1 MAVPEQLPIVSY
13 VANGATDHFNITF
26 DLSDE
31 RFLVVTVNNEIPQV
45 GAFTVQDKDV
55 VFSVKPEAGTI
66 ITLARDTD
74 LERETTYSRYDN
86 SFNPAALN
94 WDLDKLWHVLQEQ
107 NLVDAKILA
116 RIKSEIEWR
125 RTHDFNYD
133 ELAQVREKQQFD
145 ALKSYSEAL
154 LASAN
159 PGVFQGVIAGVVFAR
174 DGKSIQTHLEEILES
189 LVQERESI
197 KLKAAKTY
205 VDEQLLNKQEQIDS
219 KAPLAVTDTLQ
230 QQKVDKVY
238 FDTTLSS
245 FQNGA
250 IKTYPTLA
258 AANADI
264 ANIALN
270 TKVSVLS
277 ATEGGDYYKAS
288 AGATSLT
295 RSPYDPVETLRSWSN
310 SNALFQPKSLI
321 NNEATAIDL
330 NGIEYQNGYFLFTL
344 TPKPQVHL
352 NFPEY
357 SNADGARGAGAL
369 IAVKEPS
376 GTFARQLFI
385 TPDNIYFRAT
395 VSGVFENWIKLATSQ
410 EIEHLISKEDL
421 KIELNH
427 ASENVAKNIFNTLG
441 VSFLHEN
448 IYANYEIGSLTGNSS
463 QSNSSFST
471 TNATARSK
479 IFKVEP
485 NTLYTVAKKSSN
497 RFRIA
502 EFSNFPIDRAKPV
515 YFTKD
520 EYVSSTK
527 DEDVEYFTFTTQQTT
542 SYIVVYVSSTS
553 EEPVLHCYAGEYIAF
568 QENIIIDKPVEINGE
583 LNLKAGL
590 RVSGE
595 FTSGNIVF
603 GKNLFRESFY
613 LEGNIV
619 LSGAVGTERRIIVG
633 TTTVNAKTAV
643 LKINPNTTYTVSKS
657 TSDRFRIGLCNVMPT
672 LGTTNIEIIGGE
684 SNDSSS
690 EFTFT
695 SKSSTN
701 YLVLYLAANTAAPS
715 EVQVELGDVATT
727 YESFGY
733 KFFPEA
739 KSSNQGNASVYDYAG
754 VGNANFLSKATSTAG
769 AWANSSYTVPAH
781 DDTQTL
787 QDLFDSARGVVSLEP
802 NKKYKI
808 TAPIVA
814 DISKAKLIKGNM
826 AHIVVVG
833 DFEAFHWVG
842 TLTSSANA
850 GALNRKLA
858 LNEMSPLAIALR
870 ITNPMEVLGTAFVV
884 EKCMSPNFLA
894 CNFSYLKRGIVF
906 RGTNRNATISA
917 THIYACYDYGIHF
930 EEGGDI
936 HQINITGSHI
946 SYCRKNIFSENHNIY
961 NIQITGCDIETSSY
975 PVAECDI
982 HFLQT
987 SAILEDLEITGCT
1000 IEDHWNTQKMI
1011 VLQGGSGNISAV
1023 TIAGNVTGN
1032 SAGCAIEASGVINI
1046 DISGNFK
1053 ACRGYAIDIVGYA
1066 SGVKINIQVGGS
1078 QGGGLLR
1085 AVGNFNIL
1093 GLNLNGSSCTGTV
1106 NQQPVLIDVNNINYS
1121 SFSNMIL
1128 KVSELTVDT
1137 ETSKRPP
1144 AIHVKAKNMRLV
1156 KVDDN
1161 IIDSNVTLDDA
1172 IKVECSG
1179 TVVKGSMSRNMSTSG
1194 LFTAPAAFAVSG
1206 NA

>member
-1 MAVPEQLPIVSY
+1 MGEKMAE
-13 VANGATDHFNITF
+13 D
-26 DLSDE
+26 
-31 RFLVVTVNNEIPQV
+31 
-45 GAFTVQDKDV
+45 
-55 VFSVKPEAGTI
+55 
-66 ITLARDTD
+66 
-74 LERETTYSRYDN
+74 
-86 SFNPAALN
+86 
-94 WDLDKLWHVLQEQ
+94 
-107 NLVDAKILA
+107 
-116 RIKSEIEWR
+116 
-125 RTHDFNYD
+125 
-133 ELAQVREKQQFD
+133 
-145 ALKSYSEAL
+145 
-154 LASAN
+154 
-159 PGVFQGVIAGVVFAR
+159 
-174 DGKSIQTHLEEILES
+174 
-189 LVQERESI
+189 
-197 KLKAAKTY
+197 
-205 VDEQLLNKQEQIDS
+205 
-219 KAPLAVTDTLQ
+219 
-230 QQKVDKVY
+230 
-238 FDTTLSS
+238 
-245 FQNGA
+245 
-250 IKTYPTLA
+250 IKTSVENFNTDAQTAEEVVNGNESGKVVARLGREYPTLPA
-258 AANADI
+258 AIKEIMKAGGYFDSYATLADANAKVAEI
-264 ANIALN
+264 PLN
-270 TKVSVLS
+270 RLVRVLS

-288 AGATSLT
+288 ADATSLT
-295 RSPYDPVETLRSWSN
+295 KSAYDPVETLRSWLN
-310 SNALFQPKSLI
+310 SNAF
-321 NNEATAIDL
+321 NN
-330 NGIEYQNGYFLFTL
+330 
-344 TPKPQVHL
+344 
-352 NFPEY
+352 
-357 SNADGARGAGAL
+357 
-369 IAVKEPS
+369 
-376 GTFARQLFI
+376 
-385 TPDNIYFRAT
+385 
-395 VSGVFENWIKLATSQ
+395 
-410 EIEHLISKEDL
+410 ISK
-421 KIELNH
+421 
-427 ASENVAKNIFNTLG
+427 NVGKNILDILG
-441 VSFLHEN
+441 ISFLYEN
-448 IYANYEIGSLTGNSS
+448 IDTNYVIGSLIGNSS
-463 QSNSSFST
+463 QTNSSFST
-471 TNATARSK
+471 TSATARSK

-485 NTLYTVAKKSSN
+485 GTLYTVAKKSSN

-502 EFSNFPIDRAKPV
+502 EFSNFPINEAKPI

-520 EYVSSTK
+520 EYVESQK
-527 DEDVEYFTFTTQQTT
+527 DLDIEYFSFTTQQDTVN
-542 SYIVVYVSSTS
+542 IVVYVSSSS
-553 EEPVLHCYAGEYIAF
+553 EEPEIHFYEGSYLPF
-568 QENIIIDKPVEINGE
+568 QREIVIEKPVEIRGE
-583 LNLKAGL
+583 LNAKAGL

-595 FTSGNIVF
+595 FTSGNIVK
-603 GKNLFRESFY
+603 GKNLFNHASY
-613 LEGNIV
+613 LDDGIV
-619 LSGAVGTERRIIVG
+619 LSGAVGTSKSIIESS
-633 TTTVNAKTAV
+633 TLLHAKTAV

-684 SNDSSS
+684 SNDSSN

-739 KSSNQGNASVYDYAG
+739 KSLSQQGNANVYDYAG
-754 VGNANFLSKATSTAG
+754 IGNANFLSKATSTAG
-769 AWANSSYTVPAH
+769 AWANSSYTIPAH

-787 QDLFDSARGVVSLEP
+787 QDLFDSAKGVVSLEP

-858 LNEMSPLAIALR
+858 LNEMSPLVVALR
-870 ITNPMEVLGTAFVV
+870 VTNPMEVLGTAFVV

-906 RGTNRNATISA
+906 RGVNRNAIISA

-975 PVAECDI
+975 PVAECDM

-1011 VLQGGSGNISAV
+1011 VLQGGAGNISAV

-1066 SGVKINIQVGGS
+1066 SGVKINVQTGGN

-1085 AVGNFNIL
+1085 AVGNFNIS

-1106 NQQPVLIDVNNINYS
+1106 NQQPVLIDVNSINYS

-1128 KVSELTVDT
+1128 KVSELTVNA

-1144 AIHVKAKNMRLV
+1144 AIHLKAKNMRLV

-1194 LFTAPAAFAVSG
+1194 LFTAPAAFAISG

>member
-288 AGATSLT
+288 ADATSLT
-295 RSPYDPVETLRSWSN
+295 KSAYDPVE
-310 SNALFQPKSLI
+310 I
-321 NNEATAIDL
+321 N
-330 NGIEYQNGYFLFTL
+330 
-344 TPKPQVHL
+344 
-352 NFPEY
+352 
-357 SNADGARGAGAL
+357 
-369 IAVKEPS
+369 KEWVN
-376 GTFARQLFI
+376 TEFK
-385 TPDNIYFRAT
+385 N
-395 VSGVFENWIKLATSQ
+395 
-410 EIEHLISKEDL
+410 
-421 KIELNH
+421 
-427 ASENVAKNIFNTLG
+427 NIFNALG
-441 VSFLHEN
+441 VSFSYEN
-448 IYANYEIGSLTGNSS
+448 IDANYVAGSLLGNSVNS
-463 QSNSSFST
+463 PSSFST
-471 TNATARSK
+471 TNATSRSK

-485 NTLYTVAKKSSN
+485 GTLYTVAKQLSN

-502 EFSNFPIDRAKPV
+502 EFSNFPINGAKPV

-520 EYVSSTK
+520 EYVESQK
-527 DEDVEYFTFTTQQTT
+527 DLDIEYFSFTTQQDTVN
-542 SYIVVYVSSTS
+542 IVVYVSSSS
-553 EEPVLHCYAGEYIAF
+553 EEPEIHFYEGSYLPF
-568 QENIIIDKPVEINGE
+568 QKEIVIEKPVSIQSNLNLLGKLEINSG
-583 LNLKAGL
+583 LKALGD
-590 RVSGE
+590 VQAS
-595 FTSGNIVF
+595 NIVK
-603 GKNLFRESFY
+603 GKNLFKGDEY

-619 LSGAVGTERRIIVG
+619 LSGPVGTGRSIIES
-633 TTTVNAKTAV
+633 TIATSAKTAV
-643 LKINPNTTYTVSKS
+643 LKIQPNTTYTVSKS
-657 TSDRFRIGLCNVMPT
+657 QSDRFRIGLCNVKPT
-672 LGTTNIEIIGGE
+672 LGTANIEIIGGE
-684 SNDSSS
+684 SNDSSN

-733 KFFPEA
+733 KLFPEA
-739 KSSNQGNASVYDYAG
+739 KSLSQQGNANVYDYAG
-754 VGNANFLSKATSTAG
+754 IGNANFLSKATSTAG
-769 AWANSSYTVPAH
+769 AWANSSYTIPAH

-787 QDLFDSARGVVSLEP
+787 QDLFDSAKGVVSLEP

-858 LNEMSPLAIALR
+858 LNEMSPLVVALR

-906 RGTNRNATISA
+906 RGTNRNAIISA

-975 PVAECDI
+975 PVAECDM

-1066 SGVKINIQVGGS
+1066 SGVKINIQTGGS

>member
-1 MAVPEQLPIVSY
+1 MAEKTMQQVITDAIQDAETLEQAV
-13 VANGATDHFNITF
+13 NG
-26 DLSDE
+26 
-31 RFLVVTVNNEIPQV
+31 P
-45 GAFTVQDKDV
+45 
-55 VFSVKPEAGTI
+55 AGELI
-66 ITLARDTD
+66 KSRLGREFYTLASVPQINTMTR
-74 LERETTYSRYDN
+74 
-86 SFNPAALN
+86 
-94 WDLDKLWHVLQEQ
+94 
-107 NLVDAKILA
+107 
-116 RIKSEIEWR
+116 
-125 RTHDFNYD
+125 
-133 ELAQVREKQQFD
+133 
-145 ALKSYSEAL
+145 
-154 LASAN
+154 
-159 PGVFQGVIAGVVFAR
+159 
-174 DGKSIQTHLEEILES
+174 EEISTAL
-189 LVQERESI
+189 
-197 KLKAAKTY
+197 
-205 VDEQLLNKQEQIDS
+205 D
-219 KAPLAVTDTLQ
+219 P
-230 QQKVDKVY
+230 KVDKTY

-288 AGATSLT
+288 ADATSLT
-295 RSPYDPVETLRSWSN
+295 KSAYDPVETLRSWSN

-369 IAVKEPS
+369 IAVTDPS
-376 GTFARQLFI
+376 RSIARQI
-385 TPDNIYFRAT
+385 YISAENIYFRAT
-395 VSGVFENWIKLATSQ
+395 HLGVFENWKRLATSQ
-410 EIEHLISKEDL
+410 DIEQLISKDDL
-421 KIELNH
+421 EIALNNT
-427 ASENVAKNIFNTLG
+427 SKNVGKNILDILG
-441 VSFLHEN
+441 ISFLYEN
-448 IYANYEIGSLTGNSS
+448 IDTNYVVGSLTGNSS
-463 QSNSSFST
+463 QTNSSFST
-471 TNATARSK
+471 TSATARSK

-485 NTLYTVAKKSSN
+485 GTLYTVAKKSSN

-502 EFSNFPIDRAKPV
+502 EFSNFPINEAKPI

-520 EYVSSTK
+520 EYVESQK
-527 DEDVEYFTFTTQQTT
+527 DLDIEYFSFTTQQDTVN
-542 SYIVVYVSSTS
+542 IVVYVSSSS
-553 EEPVLHCYAGEYIAF
+553 EEPEIHFYEGSYLPF
-568 QENIIIDKPVEINGE
+568 QREIVIEKPVSIQSTLNLFGKLEINSG
-583 LNLKAGL
+583 LKALGD
-590 RVSGE
+590 VQAS
-595 FTSGNIVF
+595 NIVK
-603 GKNLFRESFY
+603 GKNLFKGDEY

-715 EVQVELGDVATT
+715 EVQVEEGETATE

-739 KSSNQGNASVYDYAG
+739 KSKGSSSGSAAYDYAG

-769 AWANSSYTVPAH
+769 AWANSSYTIPAH

-787 QDLFDSARGVVSLEP
+787 QDLFDSAKGVVSLEP

-826 AHIVVVG
+826 AHIVVDG

-858 LNEMSPLAIALR
+858 LNEMSPLVVALR
-870 ITNPMEVLGTAFVV
+870 VTNPMEVLGTAFVV

-906 RGTNRNATISA
+906 RGVNRNAIISA

-936 HQINITGSHI
+936 HQINITGCHI

-975 PVAECDI
+975 PVAECDM

-1011 VLQGGSGNISAV
+1011 VLQGGANANISAV

-1066 SGVKINIQVGGS
+1066 SGVKINVQTGGN

-1085 AVGNFNIL
+1085 AVGNFNIS

-1106 NQQPVLIDVNNINYS
+1106 NQQPVLIDVNSINYS

-1128 KVSELTVDT
+1128 KVSELTVNA

-1144 AIHVKAKNMRLV
+1144 AIHLKAKNMRLV

-1194 LFTAPAAFAVSG
+1194 LFTAPAAFAISG

>member
-288 AGATSLT
+288 ADATSLT
-295 RSPYDPVETLRSWSN
+295 KSAYDPVE
-310 SNALFQPKSLI
+310 I
-321 NNEATAIDL
+321 N
-330 NGIEYQNGYFLFTL
+330 
-344 TPKPQVHL
+344 
-352 NFPEY
+352 
-357 SNADGARGAGAL
+357 
-369 IAVKEPS
+369 KEWVN
-376 GTFARQLFI
+376 TEFK
-385 TPDNIYFRAT
+385 N
-395 VSGVFENWIKLATSQ
+395 
-410 EIEHLISKEDL
+410 
-421 KIELNH
+421 
-427 ASENVAKNIFNTLG
+427 NIFNALG
-441 VSFLHEN
+441 VSFSYEN
-448 IYANYEIGSLTGNSS
+448 IDANYVAGSLLGNSVNS
-463 QSNSSFST
+463 PSSFST

>member
-1 MAVPEQLPIVSY
+1 MA
-13 VANGATDHFNITF
+13 
-26 DLSDE
+26 
-31 RFLVVTVNNEIPQV
+31 
-45 GAFTVQDKDV
+45 
-55 VFSVKPEAGTI
+55 
-66 ITLARDTD
+66 
-74 LERETTYSRYDN
+74 
-86 SFNPAALN
+86 
-94 WDLDKLWHVLQEQ
+94 
-107 NLVDAKILA
+107 
-116 RIKSEIEWR
+116 
-125 RTHDFNYD
+125 
-133 ELAQVREKQQFD
+133 EK
-145 ALKSYSEAL
+145 
-154 LASAN
+154 
-159 PGVFQGVIAGVVFAR
+159 
-174 DGKSIQTHLEEILES
+174 
-189 LVQERESI
+189 
-197 KLKAAKTY
+197 
-205 VDEQLLNKQEQIDS
+205 
-219 KAPLAVTDTLQ
+219 TLQ
-230 QQKVDKVY
+230 QVISDTIQDAETLEQAVNGPAGELIKSRLGREFYTLASIPQINTMTREEISTALDPKVDKTY

-250 IKTYPTLA
+250 IKTYPTLT

-288 AGATSLT
+288 ADATSLT
-295 RSPYDPVETLRSWSN
+295 KSAYDPVE
-310 SNALFQPKSLI
+310 I
-321 NNEATAIDL
+321 N
-330 NGIEYQNGYFLFTL
+330 
-344 TPKPQVHL
+344 
-352 NFPEY
+352 
-357 SNADGARGAGAL
+357 
-369 IAVKEPS
+369 KEWVN
-376 GTFARQLFI
+376 TEFK
-385 TPDNIYFRAT
+385 N
-395 VSGVFENWIKLATSQ
+395 
-410 EIEHLISKEDL
+410 
-421 KIELNH
+421 
-427 ASENVAKNIFNTLG
+427 NIFNALG
-441 VSFLHEN
+441 VSFSYEN
-448 IYANYEIGSLTGNSS
+448 IDANYVAGSLLGNSVNS
-463 QSNSSFST
+463 PSSFST
-471 TNATARSK
+471 TNATSRSK

-485 NTLYTVAKKSSN
+485 GTLYTVAKQLSN

-502 EFSNFPIDRAKPV
+502 EFSNFPINGAKPV

-527 DEDVEYFTFTTQQTT
+527 DGDVEYFTFTTQQTT
-542 SYIVVYVSSTS
+542 SYIVAYVSDAS

-590 RVSGE
+590 RVPGE

-715 EVQVELGDVATT
+715 EVQVEEGETATE

-739 KSSNQGNASVYDYAG
+739 KSKGSSSGSAAYDYAG

-769 AWANSSYTVPAH
+769 AWANSSYTIPAH

-787 QDLFDSARGVVSLEP
+787 QDLFDSAKGVVSLEP

-826 AHIVVVG
+826 AHIVVDG

-858 LNEMSPLAIALR
+858 LNEMSPLVVALR
-870 ITNPMEVLGTAFVV
+870 VTNPMEVLGTAFVV

-906 RGTNRNATISA
+906 RGVNRNAIISA

-930 EEGGDI
+930 EEGGNI
-936 HQINITGSHI
+936 HQINITGCHI

-975 PVAECDI
+975 PVAECDM

-1011 VLQGGSGNISAV
+1011 VLQGGANANISAV

-1066 SGVKINIQVGGS
+1066 SGVKINVQTGGN

-1085 AVGNFNIL
+1085 AVGNFNIS

-1106 NQQPVLIDVNNINYS
+1106 NQQPVLIDVNSINYS

-1128 KVSELTVDT
+1128 KVSELTVNA

-1144 AIHVKAKNMRLV
+1144 AIHLKAKNMRLV

-1194 LFTAPAAFAVSG
+1194 LFTAPAAFAISG

>member
-1 MAVPEQLPIVSY
+1 MPIPSPVDFRNKTKKHSEVREMLAQMAENVESKDSAAHKIADGMSAVFDDFVDTLGLNITYKSMVASY
-13 VANGATDHFNITF
+13 V
-26 DLSDE
+26 
-31 RFLVVTVNNEIPQV
+31 
-45 GAFTVQDKDV
+45 
-55 VFSVKPEAGTI
+55 
-66 ITLARDTD
+66 
-74 LERETTYSRYDN
+74 
-86 SFNPAALN
+86 
-94 WDLDKLWHVLQEQ
+94 
-107 NLVDAKILA
+107 
-116 RIKSEIEWR
+116 
-125 RTHDFNYD
+125 
-133 ELAQVREKQQFD
+133 
-145 ALKSYSEAL
+145 
-154 LASAN
+154 
-159 PGVFQGVIAGVVFAR
+159 
-174 DGKSIQTHLEEILES
+174 
-189 LVQERESI
+189 
-197 KLKAAKTY
+197 
-205 VDEQLLNKQEQIDS
+205 
-219 KAPLAVTDTLQ
+219 
-230 QQKVDKVY
+230 
-238 FDTTLSS
+238 
-245 FQNGA
+245 
-250 IKTYPTLA
+250 
-258 AANADI
+258 
-264 ANIALN
+264 
-270 TKVSVLS
+270 
-277 ATEGGDYYKAS
+277 
-288 AGATSLT
+288 
-295 RSPYDPVETLRSWSN
+295 
-310 SNALFQPKSLI
+310 
-321 NNEATAIDL
+321 
-330 NGIEYQNGYFLFTL
+330 
-344 TPKPQVHL
+344 
-352 NFPEY
+352 
-357 SNADGARGAGAL
+357 
-369 IAVKEPS
+369 
-376 GTFARQLFI
+376 
-385 TPDNIYFRAT
+385 
-395 VSGVFENWIKLATSQ
+395 
-410 EIEHLISKEDL
+410 
-421 KIELNH
+421 
-427 ASENVAKNIFNTLG
+427 
-441 VSFLHEN
+441 
-448 IYANYEIGSLTGNSS
+448 IGSLLGNSINS
-463 QSNSSFST
+463 PSSFST
-471 TNATARSK
+471 TSETTRSK

-485 NTLYTVAKKSSN
+485 GTLYTVAKKSSN

-502 EFSNFPIDRAKPV
+502 EFSNFPINGAKPV
-515 YFTKD
+515 YFSKD
-520 EYVSSTK
+520 EYISSVN
-527 DEDVEYFTFTTQQTT
+527 DGNAEYFTFTTQQTT

-590 RVSGE
+590 RVPGE
-595 FTSGNIVF
+595 FTSGNIVK
-603 GKNLFRESFY
+603 GKNLFKGDEY

-619 LSGAVGTERRIIVG
+619 LSGAVGTARSIIVG

-657 TSDRFRIGLCNVMPT
+657 QSDRFRIGLCNVKPT
-672 LGTTNIEIIGGE
+672 LGTANIEIIAGE

-690 EFTFT
+690 QFTFT
-695 SKSSTN
+695 SKNTTN
-701 YLVLYLAANTAAPS
+701 YLVLYLAANTVAPN

-739 KSSNQGNASVYDYAG
+739 KSLSQGNANVYDYAG
-754 VGNANFLSKATSTAG
+754 IGNANFLSKATSTAG
-769 AWANSSYTVPAH
+769 AWANSSYTIPAH

-787 QDLFDSARGVVSLEP
+787 QDLFDSAKGVVSLEP

-808 TAPIVA
+808 TAPIIA

-858 LNEMSPLAIALR
+858 LNEMSPLVVALR

-906 RGTNRNATISA
+906 RGTNRNAIISA

-975 PVAECDI
+975 PVAECDM

-1011 VLQGGSGNISAV
+1011 VLQGGAGNISAV

-1066 SGVKINIQVGGS
+1066 SGVKINIQTGGS

-1085 AVGNFNIL
+1085 AVGNFNIQ

-1106 NQQPVLIDVNNINYS
+1106 NQQPVLIDVNSINYS

-1128 KVSELTVDT
+1128 KVSELTVNA
-1137 ETSKRPP
+1137 ETSKRP
-1144 AIHVKAKNMRLV
+1144 AAMHIKAKNMRLV

-1194 LFTAPAAFAVSG
+1194 LFTAPATFIVDG

>member
-1 MAVPEQLPIVSY
+1 VIKGE
-13 VANGATDHFNITF
+13 
-26 DLSDE
+26 SDGHTNDAE
-31 RFLVVTVNNEIPQV
+31 LV
-45 GAFTVQDKDV
+45 
-55 VFSVKPEAGTI
+55 
-66 ITLARDTD
+66 
-74 LERETTYSRYDN
+74 
-86 SFNPAALN
+86 
-94 WDLDKLWHVLQEQ
+94 
-107 NLVDAKILA
+107 
-116 RIKSEIEWR
+116 
-125 RTHDFNYD
+125 
-133 ELAQVREKQQFD
+133 
-145 ALKSYSEAL
+145 
-154 LASAN
+154 
-159 PGVFQGVIAGVVFAR
+159 
-174 DGKSIQTHLEEILES
+174 
-189 LVQERESI
+189 
-197 KLKAAKTY
+197 
-205 VDEQLLNKQEQIDS
+205 
-219 KAPLAVTDTLQ
+219 
-230 QQKVDKVY
+230 
-238 FDTTLSS
+238 
-245 FQNGA
+245 
-250 IKTYPTLA
+250 
-258 AANADI
+258 
-264 ANIALN
+264 
-270 TKVSVLS
+270 
-277 ATEGGDYYKAS
+277 
-288 AGATSLT
+288 
-295 RSPYDPVETLRSWSN
+295 
-310 SNALFQPKSLI
+310 
-321 NNEATAIDL
+321 
-330 NGIEYQNGYFLFTL
+330 
-344 TPKPQVHL
+344 
-352 NFPEY
+352 
-357 SNADGARGAGAL
+357 
-369 IAVKEPS
+369 
-376 GTFARQLFI
+376 
-385 TPDNIYFRAT
+385 
-395 VSGVFENWIKLATSQ
+395 
-410 EIEHLISKEDL
+410 
-421 KIELNH
+421 
-427 ASENVAKNIFNTLG
+427 
-441 VSFLHEN
+441 
-448 IYANYEIGSLTGNSS
+448 
-463 QSNSSFST
+463 
-471 TNATARSK
+471 
-479 IFKVEP
+479 
-485 NTLYTVAKKSSN
+485 
-497 RFRIA
+497 
-502 EFSNFPIDRAKPV
+502 
-515 YFTKD
+515 
-520 EYVSSTK
+520 
-527 DEDVEYFTFTTQQTT
+527 YFTFTSPIDAQ
-542 SYIVVYVSSTS
+542 YLVIYVSISDETPTS
-553 EEPVLHCYAGEYIAF
+553 EIYEGTYSGATF
-568 QENIIIDKPVEINGE
+568 DKTIFNRDLEAP
-583 LNLKAGL
+583 
-590 RVSGE
+590 
-595 FTSGNIVF
+595 NIVK
-603 GKNLFRESFY
+603 GKNLFNHASY
-613 LEGNIV
+613 LDDGIV
-619 LSGAVGTERRIIVG
+619 LSGAVGTSKSIIESS
-633 TTTVNAKTAV
+633 TLLHAKTAV

-715 EVQVELGDVATT
+715 EVQVEEGETATE

-739 KSSNQGNASVYDYAG
+739 KSKGSSSGSAAYDYAG

-769 AWANSSYTVPAH
+769 AWANSSYTIPAH

-787 QDLFDSARGVVSLEP
+787 QDLFDSAKGVVSLEP

-826 AHIVVVG
+826 AHIVVDG

-858 LNEMSPLAIALR
+858 LNEMSPLVVALR
-870 ITNPMEVLGTAFVV
+870 VTNPMEVLGTAFVV

-906 RGTNRNATISA
+906 RGVNRNAIISA
-917 THIYACYDYGIHF
+917 THIYACSDYGIHF

-936 HQINITGSHI
+936 HQINITGCHI

-975 PVAECDI
+975 PVAECDM

-1011 VLQGGSGNISAV
+1011 VLQGGANANISAV

-1066 SGVKINIQVGGS
+1066 SGVKINIQTGGN

-1085 AVGNFNIL
+1085 AVGNFNIS

-1106 NQQPVLIDVNNINYS
+1106 NQQPVLIDVNSINYS

-1128 KVSELTVDT
+1128 KVSELTVNA

-1144 AIHVKAKNMRLV
+1144 AIHLKAKNMRLV